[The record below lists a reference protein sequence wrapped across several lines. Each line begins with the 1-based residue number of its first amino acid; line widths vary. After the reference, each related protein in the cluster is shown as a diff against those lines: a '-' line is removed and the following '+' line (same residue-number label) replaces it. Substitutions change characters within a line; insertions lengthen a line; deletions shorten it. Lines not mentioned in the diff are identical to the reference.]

1 MSPIAFSRPTPASG
15 IGSLDMASGAN
26 GLARAGAPNGG
37 KAPFKHIDDL
47 VNADIDIDPHSTL
60 RRVLQAGDT
69 HMRQA
74 VTYSDFNRP
83 DLALQEYIRATTI
96 AVITIPQHKDYPALK
111 ADRGDLGRL
120 YQALKSKINAGL
132 TKFEQIKEMIKE
144 DNRRSGV
151 QPTKQQTGTPKG
163 PFDNLPN
170 VPTSNP
176 AKAGPA
182 VRNSQGNGSQPTHS
196 RSQSVQSYGS
206 GSRPLNSTTSPQKA
220 KPTIQPK
227 PQSLHG
233 NTLKQSSMFTPSED
247 LSSRFAKLQN
257 PSGSRNPVPL
267 GEWNFPPVGSP
278 NGTFAGSSIDGTVPK
293 MPKAPDAIYS
303 PARGTV
309 SSEVANLP
317 SSTARGMFSRT
328 NSIASA
334 PSESARTSME
344 RAIKTFSKDQ
354 TSSNTNSETELVPQ
368 PTGATIP
375 TGDTI
380 STKDLLNYMRK
391 GSSQISLLLIDVRS
405 RGQFDDGHIMSQRTI
420 CVDPEILMRE
430 GISADDIADSMVL
443 APPKEK
449 THFENRHNVD
459 LVVMYDQET
468 EEVPRQISSTIED
481 NVLFNLV
488 QALTNYNF
496 SKPLLNPPK
505 LLVGGINGWTD
516 VLGAQSLA
524 ISKTS
529 FGERPTQTPQLIKN
543 LTVPTPRF
551 RSESKTQTV
560 DLSQKEIEKWN
571 ERVHRSTDDFLRRFP
586 SIENQ
591 QESMMARRR
600 KTEHLSSATENRPQL
615 YTGISPSPPA
625 RPAPA
630 LPRTRYSGLES
641 KEDSTSPGSQQQ
653 YSAGSRNSAK
663 TGLVNLGNTCF
674 ANSTIQA
681 LLAAP
686 RFVVELTQPE
696 WPLNYKPSYYSP
708 DKHPQLMS
716 RIMGNMFQ
724 WLRKREF
731 PDMQPHTFLNY
742 INSIHAGYT
751 IQERNGRERF
761 TKFGDGSQHD
771 VTELIT
777 FLSDQLDLETQRNRS
792 TADRPPVLPA
802 IKDPSNPMRDLAND
816 WMRYY
821 KTESGSIIDK
831 YWRYLNT
838 QQLTCRRCG
847 VRNYTVDLKED
858 LWITPQERR
867 NGKCDTL
874 EAALRREFVNELL
887 ESECDACKAK
897 DKELTPRIG
906 RLPPLLRVGFRRF
919 DGATFQKN
927 THPIQFPF
935 RDLDLSNF
943 CHSESERS
951 QLRGYPQLTET
962 GGGFSEPCHYD
973 LFAVLSHAGSDAT
986 AGHYVCRVKDGASDT
1001 WWYCNDRSTSA
1012 EDFGPLIE
1020 SRRSSPTGAG
1030 ANKRRRNDT
1039 IERIWNCEGGFTP
1052 YMLFYK
1058 RRDIPWET

>member
-1 MSPIAFSRPTPASG
+1 MSHIALSRPAPPSG
-15 IGSLDMASGAN
+15 IGALDMETGSN
-26 GLARAGAPNGG
+26 GLARGGAPNGG
-37 KAPFKHIDDL
+37 KAPFKHIEDL
-47 VNADIDIDPHSTL
+47 VHVDVDIDPHSPL
-60 RRVLQAGDT
+60 RTILQAGDG

-74 VTYSDFNRP
+74 ITYSDFRRP
-83 DLALQEYIRATTI
+83 DLALQEYIRATII
-96 AVITIPQHKDYPALK
+96 AVVTIPRHKDYPVLK

-120 YQALKSKINAGL
+120 YQALKTKINASS
-132 TKFEQIKEMIKE
+132 TKFEKIKEMIKE
-144 DNRRSGV
+144 DNRTSGV
-151 QPTKQQTGTPKG
+151 QPARRQASATNGHFP
-163 PFDNLPN
+163 NLPS
-170 VPTSNP
+170 VPTLSP
-176 AKAGPA
+176 SKAGSSARPGQ
-182 VRNSQGNGSQPTHS
+182 SNGTQSVHS
-196 RSQSVQSYGS
+196 RSQSVQSFAG
-206 GSRPLNSTTSPQKA
+206 GSRPLDPTTSPRKV
-220 KPTIQPK
+220 KPMVQPK

-233 NTLKQSSMFTPSED
+233 NALKQSSIFTPSED

-257 PSGSRNPVPL
+257 PSGPRNPVPL
-267 GEWNFPPVGSP
+267 GEWKFPPSGASSGS
-278 NGTFAGSSIDGTVPK
+278 FAGSSIDNAVPS

-317 SSTARGMFSRT
+317 SSTPRGMFSRT

-344 RAIKTFSKDQ
+344 RAIKTFGKDQ
-354 TSSNTNSETELVPQ
+354 TSSGMGSELELVPQ

-375 TGDTI
+375 AGDTI
-380 STKDLLNYMRK
+380 STQDLLKYMRK
-391 GSSQISLLLIDVRS
+391 GSSQISLLIIDVRS

-430 GISADDIADSMVL
+430 GISADDIGDSMVL

-449 THFENRHNVD
+449 MHFENRHNVD

-468 EEVPRQISSTIED
+468 TTLPRHVSSNIED
-481 NVLFNLV
+481 NVLFNLAE
-488 QALTNYNF
+488 ALTNYNY
-496 SKPLLNPPK
+496 SKPLVNPPK
-505 LLVGGINGWTD
+505 LLVGGITGWTS
-516 VLGAQSLA
+516 VLGEQSLA
-524 ISKTS
+524 TSKTS
-529 FGERPTQTPQLIKN
+529 FGETPAQTPQ
-543 LTVPTPRF
+543 VRPTLSVHNSRL
-551 RSESKTQTV
+551 RSASKTQTV
-560 DLSQKEIEKWN
+560 DLSQTEIEKWN
-571 ERVHRSTDDFLRRFP
+571 ERVHRSTDDFLRRYP
-586 SIENQ
+586 SIESQ

-600 KTEHLSSATENRPQL
+600 KTPRPELASETRPQL
-615 YTGISPSPPA
+615 YSGISPSPPA

-641 KEDSTSPGSQQQ
+641 KDDSASPGSQQK
-653 YSAGSRNSAK
+653 YSATSRNPAK

-686 RFVVELTQPE
+686 RFSVELTQPE
-696 WPLNYKPSYYSP
+696 WPTNYKPPYNSP

-724 WLRKREF
+724 WLKKREF
-731 PDMQPHTFLNY
+731 PDMRPNTFLNY
-742 INSIHAGYT
+742 LNSIHAGYT

-771 VTELIT
+771 VTELMT
-777 FLSDQLDLETQRNRS
+777 FLSDQLDVETQRNRS
-792 TADRPPVLPA
+792 AADHPLVLPA

-847 VRNYTVDLKED
+847 AQNYTVDLKED
-858 LWITPQERR
+858 LWVTPQQRQ

-874 EAALRREFVNELL
+874 EAALRREFAKELL
-887 ESECDACKAK
+887 ESECDTCKAK

-935 RDLDLSNF
+935 RDLDLTSF
-943 CHSESERS
+943 CHDEAERS
-951 QLRGYPQLTET
+951 QLRAYPSLTET

-973 LFAVLSHAGSDAT
+973 LFAVLSHAGSDAS
-986 AGHYVCRVKDGASDT
+986 AGHYVCRVKDGSSDT

-1020 SRRSSPTGAG
+1020 ARRPSPNSTGK
-1030 ANKRRRNDT
+1030 KRHNDT
-1039 IERIWNCEGGFTP
+1039 IERIWNCDGGFTP

-1058 RRDIPWET
+1058 RRDIPWEN